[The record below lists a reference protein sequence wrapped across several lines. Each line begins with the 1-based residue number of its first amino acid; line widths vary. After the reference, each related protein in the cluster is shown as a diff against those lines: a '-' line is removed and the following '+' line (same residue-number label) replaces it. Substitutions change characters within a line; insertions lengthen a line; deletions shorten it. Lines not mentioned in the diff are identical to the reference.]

1 MMNQYVDIQPK
12 VLDALRNGQ
21 PVVAL
26 ESTIIA
32 HGMPYPKNVDTA
44 LSVEKIVEQNGAIP
58 ATIAIIDGRIK
69 VGLTPDEITLLG
81 SRKNVLKVSKR
92 DIAYC
97 VLKSYTGA
105 TTVSATIL
113 IADMV
118 GIKVFAT
125 GGIGGVHK
133 NGATTFDISR
143 DLEEIAFKQIAV
155 VSAGAKAILDLP
167 LTLEYLETKGV
178 EVIGYQTSEFPGFF
192 SNKTGLNVSYQLD
205 SPKEIA
211 QLLLHKWNLGLK
223 GGILIANPIPTTHE
237 IDKTLLDKS
246 INEAIGLSNKHQ
258 ISGKDLTP
266 FLLKTLQENT
276 NLNTLD
282 VNIALIYNNAKLA
295 ARIANAFS
303 LL

>member
-1 MMNQYVDIQPK
+1 MNQYVDIQPK
-12 VLDALRNGQ
+12 VLDALRKGQ

-32 HGMPYPKNVDTA
+32 HGMPYPKNVETA
-44 LSVEKIVEQNGAIP
+44 LSVEKIVEQNGAMP

-69 VGLTPDEITLLG
+69 VGLTPDELTLLG

-143 DLEEIAFKQIAV
+143 DLEEIATKQIAV

-205 SPKEIA
+205 STKEIA

-237 IDKTLLDKS
+237 IHKTLLDES
-246 INEAIGLSNKHQ
+246 IDEAIRLANDHK

-266 FLLKTLQENT
+266 FLLKTLQENPK
-276 NLNTLD
+276 LNTLD

-295 ARIANAFS
+295 ARVANAFS

>member
-1 MMNQYVDIQPK
+1 MNQYVDIQPK
-12 VLDALRNGQ
+12 VLDALRKGL

-32 HGMPYPKNVDTA
+32 HGMPYPKNIETA
-44 LSVEKIVEQNGAIP
+44 LSVEKIIEQNGAIP

-69 VGLTPDEITLLG
+69 VGLTPDELTVLG

-143 DLEEIAFKQIAV
+143 DLEEIATKQIAV

-192 SNKTGLNVSYQLD
+192 SNKTGLNVTYQLD
-205 SPKEIA
+205 APKEIA

-237 IDKTLLDKS
+237 IDKDALDKA
-246 INEAIGLSNKHQ
+246 IDEAINLANAHD

-295 ARIANAFS
+295 ALVANAFS

>member
-1 MMNQYVDIQPK
+1 MNQYVDIQPK
-12 VLDALRNGQ
+12 VLDALRKGQ

-32 HGMPYPKNVDTA
+32 HGMPYPKNIETA

-81 SRKNVLKVSKR
+81 SRKNVLKLSKR

-143 DLEEIAFKQIAV
+143 DLEEIAFKQIAI

-192 SNKTGLNVSYQLD
+192 SNKTGLNVTYQLD

-282 VNIALIYNNAKLA
+282 ANIALIYNNAKLA

>member
-1 MMNQYVDIQPK
+1 MNQYVDIQPK
-12 VLDALRNGQ
+12 VLDALRKGQ

-32 HGMPYPKNVDTA
+32 HGMPYPKNVETA
-44 LSVEKIVEQNGAIP
+44 LSVEKIVEQNGAMP

-69 VGLTPDEITLLG
+69 VGLTPDELTLLG

-143 DLEEIAFKQIAV
+143 DLEEIATKQIAV

-205 SPKEIA
+205 STKEIA

-237 IDKTLLDKS
+237 IHKTLLDES
-246 INEAIGLSNKHQ
+246 IDEAIRLANDHK

-266 FLLKTLQENT
+266 FLLKTLQENPK
-276 NLNTLD
+276 LNTLD

-303 LL
+303 FL

>member
-1 MMNQYVDIQPK
+1 MNQYVDIQPK

>member
-1 MMNQYVDIQPK
+1 MNQYVDIQPK
-12 VLDALRNGQ
+12 VLDALRKGQ

-26 ESTIIA
+26 ESSIIA
-32 HGMPYPKNVDTA
+32 HGMPYPKNIETA

-69 VGLTPDEITLLG
+69 VGLTPDELTLLG

-143 DLEEIAFKQIAV
+143 DLEEIATKQIAV

-192 SNKTGLNVSYQLD
+192 SNMTGLNVTYQLD

-237 IDKTLLDKS
+237 IDKTLLDES
-246 INEAIGLSNKHQ
+246 IKEAICLANDHE

-266 FLLKTLQENT
+266 FLLKTLQENPK
-276 NLNTLD
+276 LNTLD
-282 VNIALIYNNAKLA
+282 ANIALIYNNAKLA

>member
-1 MMNQYVDIQPK
+1 MNQYVDIQPK
-12 VLDALRNGQ
+12 VLDALRKGL

-32 HGMPYPKNVDTA
+32 HGMPYPKNIETA
-44 LSVEKIVEQNGAIP
+44 LSVEKIIEQNGAIP

-69 VGLTPDEITLLG
+69 VGLTPDELTVLG

-143 DLEEIAFKQIAV
+143 DLEEIATKQIAV

-192 SNKTGLNVSYQLD
+192 SNKTGLNVTYQLD
-205 SPKEIA
+205 APKEIA

-223 GGILIANPIPTTHE
+223 GGILIANPIPATHE
-237 IDKTLLDKS
+237 IDKDALDKA
-246 INEAIGLSNKHQ
+246 IDEAINLANAHD

-295 ARIANAFS
+295 ALVANAFS